1 MREMNEHIENITY
14 KPNRYICAECGVKID
29 LEEEVWVDPAT
40 GEATMSGEPYHVE
53 CAPNEY

>member
-1 MREMNEHIENITY
+1 MNEHIENITY